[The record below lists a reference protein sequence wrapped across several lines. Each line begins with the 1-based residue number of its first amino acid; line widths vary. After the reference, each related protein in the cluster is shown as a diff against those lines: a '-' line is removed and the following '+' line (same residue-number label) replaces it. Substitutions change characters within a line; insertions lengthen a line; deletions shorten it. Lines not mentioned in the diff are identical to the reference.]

1 MLWVDVIPIV
11 LVSMVLGL
19 SLLPL
24 LLMIIIPFFWARS
37 GNGRSGMV
45 LSRYVPIPSL
55 PFPARTKL
63 MHDLQYEDKTTKS
76 LMMLPTDL
84 ALVQDKTFKSW
95 VEKYAKDN
103 DLFFK
108 DFSAVITKLFEL
120 GVPFAEST
128 EKMVFKPTN
137 A

>member
-1 MLWVDVIPIV
+1 
-11 LVSMVLGL
+11 
-19 SLLPL
+19 
-24 LLMIIIPFFWARS
+24 
-37 GNGRSGMV
+37 MV
-45 LSRYVPIPSL
+45 LSRYIPSSYISRE
-55 PFPARTKL
+55 FANNT
-63 MHDLQYEDKTTKS
+63 QYEDKNTKS
-76 LMMLPTDL
+76 LMMLPTDM
-84 ALVQDKTFKSW
+84 ALISDKSFRPW

>member
-1 MLWVDVIPIV
+1 M
-11 LVSMVLGL
+11 
-19 SLLPL
+19 
-24 LLMIIIPFFWARS
+24 
-37 GNGRSGMV
+37 
-45 LSRYVPIPSL
+45 
-55 PFPARTKL
+55 
-63 MHDLQYEDKTTKS
+63 QYEDKTTKT

-84 ALVQDKTFKSW
+84 ALVSDKAFKTW

-108 DFSAVITKLFEL
+108 DFSAVVTKLFEL

-128 EKMVFKPTN
+128 EKMTFKPTN